1 MDPSMKTVIIGFIL
15 CKKVSFFPS
24 TLRKYKSSEKRVFPA
39 TSYGRELCVLLA
51 ASSNKQR
58 SRLRRESQEIGMDGK
73 S

>member
-15 CKKVSFFPS
+15 CKKVSFFSS